1 MATRNIIDLSQP
13 ITPASPAPC
22 DPPVELR
29 TVARHS
35 PDSPYQMMWF
45 GMTDHTGTHIDAPL
59 HFVPGGKPIDEAD
72 LSALYSMPGVFLDF
86 TAVSCFHKI
95 DAGDVERELKQYGS
109 IPRNAFIMLHTGHG
123 LVFQYA
129 GIFQFPVHHP
139 CRCGTHHPAP
149 SGGCGRQ
156 RPHRG
161 RPQGGRAPHPP
172 RLPVP
177 WRAYHRRHRAFRA
190 SGGEAVPLYGPALEA
205 FRLHGFPGT
214 PRGGSGRARLI
225 LIGRPRGCPYAEHRI
240 KKPS

>member
-22 DPPVELR
+22 DPPVEFR
-29 TVARHS
+29 TVASHG

-86 TAVSCFHKI
+86 TAASCFHKI
-95 DAGDVERELKQYGS
+95 DAGDVERAEAIRFHPEKRLHHA
-109 IPRNAFIMLHTGHG
+109 PHRNG

-177 WRAYHRRHRAFRA
+177 WRAYHRRHRAFRT
-190 SGGEAVPLYGPALEA
+190 SGRKTIPLYGPALEA
-205 FRLHGFPGT
+205 RRLHGFPDT
-214 PRGGSGRARLI
+214 LCGGSGRARLI
-225 LIGRPRGCPYAEHRI
+225 WHLAAPADAHTRNTE
-240 KKPS
+240 

>member
-22 DPPVELR
+22 DPPVEFR

-109 IPRNAFIMLHTGHG
+109 IPRNAFIMIHTGTG
-123 LVFQYA
+123 WYSNTQEYFNSPFITPAAAERIIRLR
-129 GIFQFPVHHP
+129 PVAVGVNGP
-139 CRCGTHHPAP
+139 TVDDR
-149 SGGCGRQ
+149 
-156 RPHRG
+156 
-161 RPQGGRAPHPP
+161 QGGRAPHPP

-177 WRAYHRRHRAFRA
+177 
-190 SGGEAVPLYGPALEA
+190 
-205 FRLHGFPGT
+205 
-214 PRGGSGRARLI
+214 
-225 LIGRPRGCPYAEHRI
+225 
-240 KKPS
+240 

>member
-22 DPPVELR
+22 DPPVEFR
-29 TVARHS
+29 TVASHG

-109 IPRNAFIMLHTGHG
+109 IPEDAFIMLHTGTGWYSNTQEYFNSPFITGSHI
-123 LVFQYA
+123 
-129 GIFQFPVHHP
+129 IF
-139 CRCGTHHPAP
+139 
-149 SGGCGRQ
+149 S
-156 RPHRG
+156 
-161 RPQGGRAPHPP
+161 
-172 RLPVP
+172 
-177 WRAYHRRHRAFRA
+177 
-190 SGGEAVPLYGPALEA
+190 
-205 FRLHGFPGT
+205 
-214 PRGGSGRARLI
+214 
-225 LIGRPRGCPYAEHRI
+225 
-240 KKPS
+240 

>member
-22 DPPVELR
+22 DPPVEFR
-29 TVARHS
+29 TVASHS

-109 IPRNAFIMLHTGHG
+109 IPRNAFIM
-123 LVFQYA
+123 
-129 GIFQFPVHHP
+129 IRPVAVGVNGP
-139 CRCGTHHPAP
+139 TVDDRRGE
-149 SGGCGRQ
+149 
-156 RPHRG
+156 G
-161 RPQGGRAPHPP
+161 RPI
-172 RLPVP
+172 
-177 WRAYHRRHRAFRA
+177 HRAFLSHGVHIIEGIVRSELLA
-190 SGGEAVPLYGPALEA
+190 GKRFHCTALPLKLAGFTGSPIRFVAVLEEPA
-205 FRLHGFPGT
+205 
-214 PRGGSGRARLI
+214 
-225 LIGRPRGCPYAEHRI
+225 
-240 KKPS
+240 